1 VTIFYIVIIIFMFS
15 GIIQAKSKII
25 SAENGNFIIE
35 NNFWKELEIWESIA
49 HDGTCMTIT
58 SFDKDTYSFFTMQ
71 ESLRLTNFSQKE
83 KWSYFNVERSLKL
96 NDAVNWHFVT
106 GHIDTLWTIT
116 KIIKNSDDSI
126 EIFTSFPKKFK
137 NNIIDK
143 WSITINW
150 VSLTIC
156 KNWIDYLSVSIIPH
170 TQDVT
175 NLWLLEVWNNVNL
188 EFDMIW
194 KYINKI
200 HSK

>member
-1 VTIFYIVIIIFMFS
+1 MFS

-25 SAENGNFIIE
+25 SVENGNFIVE
-35 NNFWKELEIWESIA
+35 NNFWENLEIWESIA
-49 HDGTCMTIT
+49 HDWTCMTIT
-58 SFDKDTYSFFTMQ
+58 SFNKDTYSFFTMQ

-83 KWSYFNVERSLKL
+83 QWSYFNVERSLKL

-106 GHIDTLWTIT
+106 GHVDTLWTIT
-116 KIIKNSDDSI
+116 KIIKNSDESI
-126 EIFTSFPKKFK
+126 EIFTNFPEKFK

-156 KNWIDYLSVSIIPH
+156 ENWDDYLSVSIIPH

>member
-1 VTIFYIVIIIFMFS
+1 MFS

-25 SAENGNFIIE
+25 SADKWNFTVE
-35 NNFWKELEIWESIA
+35 NNFQETLEIWESIA

-58 SFDKDTYSFFTMQ
+58 EFDSEKYSFFTMQ
-71 ESLRLTNFSQKE
+71 ESLRLTNFAE
-83 KWSYFNVERSLKL
+83 KNNWDYFNVERSLKL
-96 NDAVNWHFVT
+96 NDAVNGHFVT
-106 GHIDTLWTIT
+106 WHVDTLWTVN

-126 EIFTSFPKKFK
+126 EIFITFPHKFE

-156 KNWIDYLSVSIIPH
+156 ANWPDFLSVSIIPH
-170 TQDVT
+170 TQEVT
-175 NLWLLEVWNNVNL
+175 NLWLLQVWDNVNL

-200 HSK
+200 HAKK